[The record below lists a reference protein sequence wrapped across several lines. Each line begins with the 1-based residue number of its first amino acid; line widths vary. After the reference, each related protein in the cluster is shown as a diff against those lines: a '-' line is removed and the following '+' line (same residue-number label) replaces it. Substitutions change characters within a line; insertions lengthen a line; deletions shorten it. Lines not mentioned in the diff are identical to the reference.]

1 MQHDA
6 GDRRNLLSDLLV
18 RLCGPVGTGD
28 HLRAIA
34 AACEEARG
42 GRLAD
47 DPALMAELEAA
58 TAGLDPI
65 LRESALACV
74 SGDLRRYAA
83 ILDRLENVLDL
94 AALEGVNHIYWCMQ
108 RQLFLMRM
116 DAATA
121 PDFLTSRL
129 FPFYERF
136 VGEIARRLD
145 AHPVPRPAGAPATGR
160 VVMVTNQLLSGY
172 HQPSRDMVRQ
182 AARLQQDCGREV
194 LILNTNMMPESYY
207 SPFVP
212 PFAAA
217 VEEQLNGEQVATFEG
232 QRIRMLSS
240 IQPGLGA
247 DKVKGFLAAVEAFDP
262 DVVIGFGGSVVIADL
277 LAPARPLVHIPTTS
291 GTPVTLADI
300 ALDYGGTAPPAG
312 GGRLAAA
319 WRPFRLGMI
328 PRRDGDVASGGA
340 SGVKGGRAAFGIPD
354 DAFACVV
361 VGNRL
366 DAEVD
371 AAFLALLER
380 VLDAVPRATVL
391 FAGAAEALPG
401 RLERS
406 RHAGRLRPLGFVEHM
421 EGLLGLCDLFLN
433 PRRTGGGGSA
443 VHALAAGV
451 PALSLAVGDVASVVG
466 PAFLV
471 DDEEAFVARAAA
483 LAGDAALLEQ
493 ARADARDRFAVI
505 AAEGGDAT
513 QLASYL
519 DEAVTLFRKRT
530 QG

>member
-1 MQHDA
+1 MPHAA
-6 GDRRNLLSDLLV
+6 GDRRSLLSDLLL

-28 HLRAIA
+28 HLRMIA
-34 AACEEARG
+34 AACEEARNA
-42 GRLAD
+42 RLAD
-47 DPALMAELEAA
+47 DPQLMGELEAA
-58 TAGLDPI
+58 TASLDPI

-74 SGDLRRYAA
+74 SGDLRRYAR
-83 ILDRLENVLDL
+83 ILDMLENVLDL
-94 AALEGVNHIYWCMQ
+94 AALEGINQIYWCMQ

-121 PDFLTSRL
+121 PDFVTSRL

-145 AHPVPRPAGAPATGR
+145 ARPVPRPAGAPANGR
-160 VVMVTNQLLSGY
+160 VVMVTNQLLSAY
-172 HQPSRDMVRQ
+172 HQPSRDLLRQ
-182 AARLQQDCGREV
+182 AARLQQDGGREV

-217 VEEQLNGEQVATFEG
+217 VEEQLNGQQVADFEG
-232 QRIRMLSS
+232 QNIRMVSS
-240 IQPGLGA
+240 IEPGLGA
-247 DKVKGFLAAVEAFDP
+247 GKVKGFLAAVEAFDP
-262 DVVIGFGGSVVIADL
+262 DVVIGFGGSVIVADL

-300 ALDYGGTAPPAG
+300 ALDYGGSAPPAG

-319 WRPFRLGMI
+319 WRPFRLGLV
-328 PRRDGDVASGGA
+328 PRRSGDVAS
-340 SGVKGGRAAFGIPD
+340 RAEFGLPD

-371 AAFLALLER
+371 AGFLALLER
-380 VLDAVPRATVL
+380 VLDRVPRATVL
-391 FAGAAEALPG
+391 FAGTADALPG

-406 RHAGRLRPLGFVEHM
+406 RHAGRLRPLGFVERM
-421 EGLLGLCDLFLN
+421 DGLLGVCDLFLN

-443 VHALAAGV
+443 AHALAAGV
-451 PALSLAVGDVASVVG
+451 PVLSLAAGDVASVAG

-471 DDEEAFVARAAA
+471 GDEDAFVARVAT
-483 LAGDAALLEQ
+483 LAGDAARLDQ
-493 ARADARDRFAVI
+493 ARADARDRFAAI
-505 AAEGGDAT
+505 AAEGGDAA
-513 QLASYL
+513 QLVSYL
-519 DEAVTLFRKRT
+519 EEAAALFRQRT
-530 QG
+530 QA

>member
-1 MQHDA
+1 MPHSA
-6 GDRRNLLSDLLV
+6 GDRRSLLSDLLV

-34 AACEEARG
+34 AACEEARDA
-42 GRLAD
+42 RLAN
-47 DPALMAELEAA
+47 DPVLMAELEAA
-58 TAGLDPI
+58 TASLDPI
-65 LRESALACV
+65 LRDSALACL
-74 SGDLRRYAA
+74 SGDLRRYAR

-94 AALEGVNHIYWCMQ
+94 AALEGVNQIYWCMQ

-121 PDFLTSRL
+121 PDFLASRL

-136 VGEIARRLD
+136 VGEVARRLD
-145 AHPVPRPAGAPATGR
+145 ARPVPRSAGAPATGR
-160 VVMVTNQLLSGY
+160 VVMITNQLLSGY
-172 HQPSRDMVRQ
+172 HQPSRDLVRQ
-182 AARLQQDCGREV
+182 AARLQEACGREV

-247 DKVKGFLAAVEAFDP
+247 DKAKGFLAAVEAFDP
-262 DVVIGFGGSVVIADL
+262 DVVIGFGGSVIIADL
-277 LAPARPLVHIPTTS
+277 LAPARPLLCMPTTT

-300 ALDYGGTAPPAG
+300 ALDFGGTVPPAG

-319 WRPFRLGMI
+319 WRPFRLGLSL
-328 PRRDGDVASGGA
+328 RRDGSTAT
-340 SGVKGGRAAFGIPD
+340 RAEFGIPD
-354 DAFACVV
+354 DAFVGVV
-361 VGNRL
+361 VSNRL

-371 AAFLALLER
+371 APFLALLDR
-380 VLDAVPRATVL
+380 LLDTVPRAVVL
-391 FAGAAEALPG
+391 FAGPVEALPG
-401 RLERS
+401 RLERC
-406 RHAGRLRPLGFVEHM
+406 RNAGRLRCLGYVERM
-421 EGLLGLCDLFLN
+421 DGLLGQCDLYLN
-433 PRRTGGGGSA
+433 PRRTGGGASA
-443 VHALAAGV
+443 AQALATGV
-451 PALSLAVGDVASVVG
+451 PALSLAGGDVASVVG

-471 DDEEAFVARAAA
+471 DDEEAFVARATV
-483 LAGDAALLEQ
+483 LAGDAAVLGQ
-493 ARADARDRFAVI
+493 ARADARDRFATVV
-505 AAEGGDAT
+505 AEGGDTA

-519 DEAVTLFRKRT
+519 EEAVALFRQRS
-530 QG
+530 QA